1 MKNEILTK
9 VATYSNINC
18 FLEFSHGESRG
29 YDTYGYPII
38 RLKHSHTGETFKQVG
53 CGYDCHGANL
63 GQYIIGLTK
72 DYPEALKALST
83 FVYDE
88 VQKGQDIPYGLTV
101 CNLDKCKDKDG
112 KLKASKVRNAIN
124 EHRFYIDGACGES
137 CMKRIA
143 DGMGLIFKD
152 EYIRAK
158 TRKGTDKYLGLRV
171 SLNPKGLL
179 VKYLA
184 KTMVENS

>member
-1 MKNEILTK
+1 MNKATLNQI
-9 VATYSNINC
+9 ATYSPINT
-18 FLEFSHGESRG
+18 FLAFSRGESRG
-29 YDTYGYPII
+29 RDTYGYPII
-38 RLKHSHTGETFKQVG
+38 RLKHSHTGEVFKCMGGGYCMVG
-53 CGYDCHGANL
+53 TNL

-88 VQKGQDIPYGLTV
+88 VQKGQSTPYGLSIR
-101 CNLDKCKDKDG
+101 NLDKCKDKDG
-112 KLKASKVRNAIN
+112 KLSASKIRRAIN
-124 EHRFYIDGACGES
+124 EQRFYIDGACGEN

-143 DGMGLIFKD
+143 DGMGLILKD

-158 TRKGTDKYLGLRV
+158 TRKGTDKYLGLGV

>member
-9 VATYSNINC
+9 VAAYSNINC
-18 FLEFSHGESRG
+18 FLAFSRGESRG
-29 YDTYGYPII
+29 HDTYGYPIV
-38 RLKHSHTGETFKQVG
+38 RLKHSHTGEVFKCLG
-53 CGYDCHGANL
+53 GGYCMLGTNL

-83 FVYDE
+83 FVYNE
-88 VQKGQDIPYGLTV
+88 VQKGEGIPYGLSIR
-101 CNLDKCKDKDG
+101 NLNKCKDKDG
-112 KLKASKVRNAIN
+112 KLKASKVRSAIN

-158 TRKGTDKYLGLRV
+158 TRKGTDKYLGLGV

-184 KTMVENS
+184 KTKVENS